1 MMEILW
7 QDLRYGWRTLRRS
20 PAFTIVAVLTL
31 AIGIGANAAI
41 FSVVNAV
48 LLRPLP
54 FPDSRRIVWIWE
66 TDENRNVHR
75 GTASPAE
82 FLDWRDR
89 NHVFEELSAWRQLF
103 FTVTG
108 HHEAEQFWGA
118 QVGGNFFRLF
128 RVRPALGRDFLSE
141 EEQPGQE
148 RVVILSYGLWQQRYG
163 GDRNVLGASITL
175 DGKPYTVIG
184 VLPRGFSLFGTSRQ
198 FDLWVPFAFNRAQLN
213 REDHELIVFAR
224 LRDDVGTPQA
234 QAEMATILAE
244 LKKEYPKVDQ
254 NNGIL
259 VTGFHDDIV
268 SDKRPA
274 LLILLAAVAFVLL
287 ICCANVANL
296 TLARGTAREREIA
309 LRAALGANRNR
320 VLRQLLTE
328 SMLLA
333 LIGGILG
340 VFVAFGGLHLL
351 RTLLPVTGGKGE
363 IPRPDSIGI
372 DATVL
377 GFTLVVS
384 SLAGI
389 ITGLAPAIQISRSEL
404 YESLKE
410 GGRGLTTGRRNQAV
424 RSALVVSEVALSL
437 MLLTGAGLL
446 IRSFVFLM
454 SENLGFNR
462 SNVLTMQIWLHESH
476 VPSEQQVVNFYQQTL
491 ERVNA
496 LPGVKSA
503 SAVNFPPL
511 SGWNGFCDF
520 DIHGR
525 AAPAPDQQFTA
536 QYRVTDWR
544 YLRTMGITLQEGRDF
559 SAFDGPATEGVAIVN
574 EALAHQYWPN
584 EDPVGQQIKLQFPA
598 TRSPYEPDPSPS
610 WLTIVGVASDVRDWP
625 WGEPKAAQ
633 LYLLFVQNPSRVM
646 HLVVR
651 TAGDPVASVSAVRRA
666 IESVDSYQP
675 VTEPRTMDDLI
686 AASVGQRRLSMVL
699 LAIFA
704 TVSTVLAGLGIH
716 GVMAYGVVQRTHE
729 IGVRLALGAEPG
741 DISRLMVR
749 DGMRLAGIGFAL
761 GIAGSIATSRY
772 LQTELFGVR
781 AIDPVTLVSVTLGLA
796 AVAWAACYF
805 PARRV
810 AKVEPLV
817 ALRYE

>member
-118 QVGGNFFRLF
+118 QVSGNFFRLF

-351 RTLLPVTGGKGE
+351 RTLLLLDLRDEQLCHRSCKLILSSDMIVQFLIDASELLLGKSSCLCPLLYSHRVVFE
-363 IPRPDSIGI
+363 AFAIPFIGI
-372 DATVL
+372 NATL
-377 GFTLVVS
+377 FFLFS
-384 SLAGI
+384 NLPLI
-389 ITGLAPAIQISRSEL
+389 LQN
-404 YESLKE
+404 
-410 GGRGLTTGRRNQAV
+410 RR
-424 RSALVVSEVALSL
+424 
-437 MLLTGAGLL
+437 
-446 IRSFVFLM
+446 
-454 SENLGFNR
+454 
-462 SNVLTMQIWLHESH
+462 
-476 VPSEQQVVNFYQQTL
+476 
-491 ERVNA
+491 
-496 LPGVKSA
+496 
-503 SAVNFPPL
+503 
-511 SGWNGFCDF
+511 
-520 DIHGR
+520 
-525 AAPAPDQQFTA
+525 
-536 QYRVTDWR
+536 
-544 YLRTMGITLQEGRDF
+544 
-559 SAFDGPATEGVAIVN
+559 
-574 EALAHQYWPN
+574 
-584 EDPVGQQIKLQFPA
+584 
-598 TRSPYEPDPSPS
+598 
-610 WLTIVGVASDVRDWP
+610 
-625 WGEPKAAQ
+625 
-633 LYLLFVQNPSRVM
+633 
-646 HLVVR
+646 
-651 TAGDPVASVSAVRRA
+651 AGDLVR
-666 IESVDSYQP
+666 E
-675 VTEPRTMDDLI
+675 TC
-686 AASVGQRRLSMVL
+686 
-699 LAIFA
+699 
-704 TVSTVLAGLGIH
+704 H
-716 GVMAYGVVQRTHE
+716 
-729 IGVRLALGAEPG
+729 
-741 DISRLMVR
+741 
-749 DGMRLAGIGFAL
+749 
-761 GIAGSIATSRY
+761 
-772 LQTELFGVR
+772 
-781 AIDPVTLVSVTLGLA
+781 
-796 AVAWAACYF
+796 
-805 PARRV
+805 
-810 AKVEPLV
+810 
-817 ALRYE
+817 